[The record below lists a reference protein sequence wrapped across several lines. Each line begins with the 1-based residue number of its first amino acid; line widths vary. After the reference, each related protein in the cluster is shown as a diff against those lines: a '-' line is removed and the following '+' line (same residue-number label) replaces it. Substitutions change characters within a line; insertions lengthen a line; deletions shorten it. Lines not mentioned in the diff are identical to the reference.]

1 MKVMVMDQAIA
12 RTIRSLEKR
21 QIVGW
26 AAGDAA
32 EARHIVLNI
41 IHPQAVVGTGDS
53 TSVRQIGVVEALE
66 ARGNRLINGFNPK
79 NEVTDVRSLFEHS
92 FWPMLEATLCD
103 VFLTGSNSLTEDGRL
118 VNIDGAG
125 NRVAGMVWGHP
136 TTVLIVG
143 RNKIV
148 KNLDEAL
155 ERVKN
160 VIAPEH
166 LRRKGA
172 PTPCTKSDRCQD
184 CLGPTRVCAVTTIIE
199 RRPPHTD
206 IHVVIVNEDLGLGW
220 DRTWPEERID
230 KIVARHE
237 EFMTLCPLPECLLQP
252 GTNEELWK
260 MARERGLQWP

>member
-1 MKVMVMDQAIA
+1 M
-12 RTIRSLEKR
+12 
-21 QIVGW
+21 
-26 AAGDAA
+26 
-32 EARHIVLNI
+32 
-41 IHPQAVVGTGDS
+41 VGTGDS

-103 VFLTGSNSLTEDGRL
+103 VFLTGSNRSPRT
-118 VNIDGAG
+118 AG
-125 NRVAGMVWGHP
+125 LSTSTGPETVWPVWFGTSHHRAHCGP
-136 TTVLIVG
+136 EQDSEEP
-143 RNKIV
+143 
-148 KNLDEAL
+148 DEAL

-199 RRPPHTD
+199 RKPHTR
-206 IHVVIVNEDLGLGW
+206 IS
-220 DRTWPEERID
+220 TWS
-230 KIVARHE
+230 
-237 EFMTLCPLPECLLQP
+237 
-252 GTNEELWK
+252 
-260 MARERGLQWP
+260 